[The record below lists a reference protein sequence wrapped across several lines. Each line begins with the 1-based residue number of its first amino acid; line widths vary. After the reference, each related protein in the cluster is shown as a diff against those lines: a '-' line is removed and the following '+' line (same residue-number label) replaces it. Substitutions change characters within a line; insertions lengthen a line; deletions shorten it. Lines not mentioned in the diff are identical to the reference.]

1 MTLHLTLDS
10 NTEFLRAIDLWQ
22 TPISALLPFW
32 EGEQT
37 EFATFCKA
45 HRLYWHNVA
54 TIDEAKRQAADVIEQ
69 MNALFKRE
77 IGRFD
82 FRLATA
88 FSTRGL
94 SSIADVEIAHL
105 HISLHD
111 CNDQEI
117 AHFKQIFSELS
128 TRSFLDFRSL
138 GERSV
143 ELYYS
148 RRGYYE
154 HDSKLTIHTAKQA
167 YSLKDNFKNPKD
179 NNFILSGICLE
190 LAHQIPHLSLRYTY
204 TNGMGGKVD
213 CELSGEDILQ
223 ATEQKKQQ
231 TIARADAKAELQ
243 KEAQKTRVSL
253 PPESIEERLQNTPQ
267 QIRFAPNDD
276 IEGFFERNYEAYK
289 RKEEEK
295 CALRLQKAHEQA
307 LNAYDYLHTQLES
320 GITIKEALELVKQKY
335 RDDDT
340 TNLAS
345 LLLTK
350 DLLNI
355 AHKDSEILALK
366 EQCAQHKQTLAEYRE
381 TIAKREETI
390 GTLRATIS
398 EKVNEHN
405 LYKEKAEQLLQQSL
419 DELTERL
426 QKDIDNLGA
435 LLAQKESELDE
446 QGTLID
452 RLSIENGFL
461 KERCGELKETIAKYE
476 SRMDNLQDE
485 MKGLLRGGEQHIK
498 KEKQ

>member
-32 EGEQT
+32 EGEQA
-37 EFATFCKA
+37 EFAKFCKT

-54 TIDEAKRQAADVIEQ
+54 TIDEAKHQAADVIEQ

-88 FSTRGL
+88 LNTRGL

-111 CNDQEI
+111 CSEQDI
-117 AHFKQIFSELS
+117 AHFKQVFSELS
-128 TRSFLDFRSL
+128 TRSFLDFRCL
-138 GERSV
+138 HAQSV

-154 HDSKLTIHTAKQA
+154 HENRLAIHTAKQA

-223 ATEQKKQQ
+223 ASEQKKQQ

-253 PPESIEERLQNTPQ
+253 PPESIEERLQKAPT
-267 QIRFAPNDD
+267 QIRFAPNDAIAD
-276 IEGFFERNYEAYK
+276 FFERNFEAYK

-295 CALRLQKAHEQA
+295 CTLRLEKAKEQA
-307 LNAYDYLHTQLES
+307 MNAYDYLHTQLES

-350 DLLNI
+350 DLLNL
-355 AHKDSEILALK
+355 AHKDTEILALK
-366 EQCAQHKQTLAEYRE
+366 EQCAQNDQTLDEYQK

-390 GTLRATIS
+390 GSLRATIS
-398 EKVNEHN
+398 EKVNEYN

-419 DELTERL
+419 DELAERL
-426 QKDIDNLGA
+426 QKDIDKLAA
-435 LLAQKESELDE
+435 LLTQKENELDE

-452 RLSIENGFL
+452 RLNIENGFL
-461 KERCGELKETIAKYE
+461 KERCEELKEKNE
-476 SRMDNLQDE
+476 KL
-485 MKGLLRGGEQHIK
+485 EQRIDALIL
-498 KEKQ
+498 KQNK

>member
-32 EGEQT
+32 EGEQA
-37 EFATFCKA
+37 EFATFCKT

-54 TIDEAKRQAADVIEQ
+54 TIDEAKRQASELLEQ
-69 MNALFKRE
+69 MSSLFKRE

-88 FSTRGL
+88 LHVRGL
-94 SSIADVEIAHL
+94 NSIADVEIAHL
-105 HISLHD
+105 HISLHE

-117 AHFKQIFSELS
+117 AHFKQVFSELS

-138 GERSV
+138 HERSV

-154 HDSKLTIHTAKQA
+154 HNGKLGIHTAKQA

-190 LAHQIPHLSLRYTY
+190 LAHQIPHLKLQYSY

-213 CELSGEDILQ
+213 CEVSGEDILQ
-223 ATEQKKQQ
+223 ASEQRQQ
-231 TIARADAKAELQ
+231 QAIARADAKAELQ

-267 QIRFAPNDD
+267 QIRFAPNED
-276 IEGFFERNYEAYK
+276 IEGFFERNFEAYK

-295 CALRLQKAHEQA
+295 CALRLERAREQA

-340 TNLAS
+340 ANLAS

-350 DLLNI
+350 DLLHI

-366 EQCAQHKQTLAEYRE
+366 EQCAQYEQTLAEYRE
-381 TIAKREETI
+381 ILAKREETI
-390 GTLRATIS
+390 GTLRASVS
-398 EKVNEHN
+398 EKVNAYN
-405 LYKEKAEQLLQQSL
+405 LYKEKSEQLLQQSL
-419 DELTERL
+419 DELAERL
-426 QKDIDNLGA
+426 QKDIDRLGA
-435 LLAQKESELDE
+435 LLAQKEGELDE

-461 KERCGELKETIAKYE
+461 KERCGELKETVAKYE

-485 MKGLLRGGEQHIK
+485 MKELLRGGGQNIK
-498 KEKQ
+498 KERQ

>member
-1 MTLHLTLDS
+1 MTLQLTLDT

-32 EGEQT
+32 EGEQA
-37 EFATFCKA
+37 EFATFCKT

-54 TIDEAKRQAADVIEQ
+54 TIDEVKRQAADVLEQ

-88 FSTRGL
+88 LNVRGL
-94 SSIADVEIAHL
+94 SSIANVEIAHL
-105 HISLHD
+105 HCALHD

-117 AHFKQIFSELS
+117 AHFKQVFSELP

-154 HDSKLTIHTAKQA
+154 HNGKLGIHTAKQA

-190 LAHQIPHLSLRYTY
+190 LAHQIPHLKLCYTY

-213 CELSGEDILQ
+213 YKVSGEEILQ
-223 ATEQKKQQ
+223 ASKQEQQGIA
-231 TIARADAKAELQ
+231 TNIDARADAKAELQ

-253 PPESIEERLQNTPQ
+253 PPESIEERLQKAPT
-267 QIRFAPNDD
+267 QIRFAPNED

-295 CALRLQKAHEQA
+295 CALRLERAKEQA
-307 LNAYDYLHTQLES
+307 LSAYDYLHTQLES

-350 DLLNI
+350 DLLNL

-366 EQCAQHKQTLAEYRE
+366 DECAQKEQTLEEYRE

-390 GTLRATIS
+390 GSLRATIS
-398 EKVNEHN
+398 EKVNEYN

-419 DELTERL
+419 DELAERL

-435 LLAQKESELDE
+435 LLAQKEGELDE

-461 KERCGELKETIAKYE
+461 KERCEELKEKNE
-476 SRMDNLQDE
+476 KL
-485 MKGLLRGGEQHIK
+485 EQRIDALIL
-498 KEKQ
+498 KQNK

>member
-32 EGEQT
+32 EGEQA
-37 EFATFCKA
+37 EFAEFCKT

-54 TIDEAKRQAADVIEQ
+54 TIDEAKRQAADVLEQ
-69 MNALFKRE
+69 MSALFKRE

-88 FSTRGL
+88 LNTRGL

-111 CNDQEI
+111 CSEQEI
-117 AHFKQIFSELS
+117 THFKQVFSELP

-154 HDSKLTIHTAKQA
+154 HNGKLGIHTAKQA

-190 LAHQIPHLSLRYTY
+190 LAHQIPHLKLCYTY

-213 CELSGEDILQ
+213 YKVSGEEILQ
-223 ATEQKKQQ
+223 ASKQEQQGIA
-231 TIARADAKAELQ
+231 TNIDARADAKAELQ

-253 PPESIEERLQNTPQ
+253 PPESIEERLQKAPT
-267 QIRFAPNDD
+267 QIRFAPNED
-276 IEGFFERNYEAYK
+276 IEGFFERNYEAYR

-295 CALRLQKAHEQA
+295 CALRLERAKEQA
-307 LNAYDYLHTQLES
+307 LSAYDYLHTQLES

-350 DLLNI
+350 DLLNL

-366 EQCAQHKQTLAEYRE
+366 DECAQKEQTLEEYRE

-390 GTLRATIS
+390 GSMRATIS
-398 EKVNEHN
+398 EKVNEYN

-419 DELTERL
+419 DELAERL

-435 LLAQKESELDE
+435 LLAQKEGELDE

-461 KERCGELKETIAKYE
+461 KERCEELKEKNE
-476 SRMDNLQDE
+476 KL
-485 MKGLLRGGEQHIK
+485 EQRIDVLIL
-498 KEKQ
+498 KQNE

>member
-1 MTLHLTLDS
+1 MTLQLTLDS

-32 EGEQT
+32 EGEQA

-45 HRLYWHNVA
+45 HRLYWRNAA

-69 MNALFKRE
+69 MSALFKRE

-88 FSTRGL
+88 FSARGL

-105 HISLHD
+105 HCALHD

-117 AHFKQIFSELS
+117 AHFKQVFSELS

-154 HDSKLTIHTAKQA
+154 HDNKLTIHTAKQA
-167 YSLKDNFKNPKD
+167 YSLKDSFKNPKD

-190 LAHQIPHLSLRYTY
+190 LAHQIPRLKLRYTY

-213 CELSGEDILQ
+213 CEVSGDEVLH
-223 ATEQKKQQ
+223 AVEQKQQ
-231 TIARADAKAELQ
+231 GMATSTDAKADAKAELQ

-253 PPESIEERLQNTPQ
+253 PPESIEERLQSAPQ
-267 QIRFAPNDD
+267 QIRFAPSED
-276 IEGFFERNYEAYK
+276 IEGFFERNFEVYK

-295 CALRLQKAHEQA
+295 CALRLERAREQA
-307 LNAYDYLHTQLES
+307 LNAYDYLRTQLES
-320 GITIKEALELVKQKY
+320 GITIKEALELVKQNY

-350 DLLNI
+350 DLLNL

-366 EQCAQHKQTLAEYRE
+366 EQCAQHEQTLEEYRE

-390 GTLRATIS
+390 GALRASIS
-398 EKVNEHN
+398 EKVNEYN
-405 LYKEKAEQLLQQSL
+405 LYKEKSEQLLQQSL
-419 DELTERL
+419 DELAERL
-426 QKDIDNLGA
+426 QKDIDNLGV
-435 LLAQKESELDE
+435 LLAQKEGELDE

-452 RLSIENGFL
+452 RLRIENGFL
-461 KERCGELKETIAKYE
+461 KERCGELRAENERLEVRLDALIA
-476 SRMDNLQDE
+476 Q
-485 MKGLLRGGEQHIK
+485 
-498 KEKQ
+498 KQK

>member
-32 EGEQT
+32 EGEQA
-37 EFATFCKA
+37 EFAEFCKT

-69 MNALFKRE
+69 MSALFKRE

-88 FSTRGL
+88 LNTRGL

-111 CNDQEI
+111 CSEQDI
-117 AHFKQIFSELS
+117 AHFKQVFSELS

-138 GERSV
+138 HAQSV

-154 HDSKLTIHTAKQA
+154 HDNRLAIHTAKQA
-167 YSLKDNFKNPKD
+167 YSLKDHFKNPKD

-190 LAHQIPHLSLRYTY
+190 LAHQIPHLRLCYTY

-223 ATEQKKQQ
+223 ASEQKKQQ

-243 KEAQKTRVSL
+243 KEAQKMRVSL
-253 PPESIEERLQNTPQ
+253 PPESIEERLQKAPT
-267 QIRFAPNDD
+267 QIRFAPSED
-276 IEGFFERNYEAYK
+276 IADFFERNFEAYK

-295 CALRLQKAHEQA
+295 CALRLQKAKEQA
-307 LNAYDYLHTQLES
+307 MSAYDYLHTQLES

-350 DLLNI
+350 DLLNL
-355 AHKDSEILALK
+355 AHKDTEILALK
-366 EQCAQHKQTLAEYRE
+366 EQCAQNEQTLDEYQK

-390 GTLRATIS
+390 GSLRATIS
-398 EKVNEHN
+398 EKVNEYN

-419 DELTERL
+419 DELAERL
-426 QKDIDNLGA
+426 QKDIDKLAA
-435 LLAQKESELDE
+435 LLTQKENELDE
-446 QGTLID
+446 QSTLID
-452 RLSIENGFL
+452 RLNIENGFL
-461 KERCGELKETIAKYE
+461 KERCEELKEKNE
-476 SRMDNLQDE
+476 KL
-485 MKGLLRGGEQHIK
+485 EQRIDALIL
-498 KEKQ
+498 KQNE

>member
-32 EGEQT
+32 EGEQA
-37 EFATFCKA
+37 EFAEFCKT

-88 FSTRGL
+88 LNTRGL

-111 CNDQEI
+111 CSEQDI
-117 AHFKQIFSELS
+117 AHFKQVFSELS

-138 GERSV
+138 HAQSV

-154 HDSKLTIHTAKQA
+154 HENRLAIHTAKQA

-223 ATEQKKQQ
+223 ASEQKKQQ

-253 PPESIEERLQNTPQ
+253 PPESIEERLQKAPT
-267 QIRFAPNDD
+267 QIRFAPNDAIAD
-276 IEGFFERNYEAYK
+276 FFERNFEAYK

-295 CALRLQKAHEQA
+295 CTLRLEKAKEQA
-307 LNAYDYLHTQLES
+307 MSAYDYLHTQLES

-350 DLLNI
+350 DLLNL
-355 AHKDSEILALK
+355 AHKDTEILALK
-366 EQCAQHKQTLAEYRE
+366 EQCAQNEQTLDEYQK
-381 TIAKREETI
+381 ILAKREETI
-390 GTLRATIS
+390 GSLRATIS
-398 EKVNEHN
+398 EKVNEYN

-419 DELTERL
+419 DELAERL
-426 QKDIDNLGA
+426 QKDIDKLAA
-435 LLAQKESELDE
+435 LLTQKESELDE

-452 RLSIENGFL
+452 RLNIENGFL
-461 KERCGELKETIAKYE
+461 KERCKELKEKNE
-476 SRMDNLQDE
+476 KL
-485 MKGLLRGGEQHIK
+485 EQRIDALIL
-498 KEKQ
+498 KQNK

>member
-32 EGEQT
+32 EGEQA
-37 EFATFCKA
+37 EFAEFCKT

-88 FSTRGL
+88 LNTRGL

-111 CNDQEI
+111 CSEQDI
-117 AHFKQIFSELS
+117 AHFKQVFSELS
-128 TRSFLDFRSL
+128 TRSFLDFRCL
-138 GERSV
+138 HAQSV

-154 HDSKLTIHTAKQA
+154 HENRLAIHTAKQA

-223 ATEQKKQQ
+223 ASEQKKQQ

-253 PPESIEERLQNTPQ
+253 PPESIEERLQKAPT
-267 QIRFAPNDD
+267 QIRFAPNDAIAD
-276 IEGFFERNYEAYK
+276 FFERNFEAYK

-295 CALRLQKAHEQA
+295 CALRLEKAKEQA
-307 LNAYDYLHTQLES
+307 MNAYDYLHTQLES

-350 DLLNI
+350 DLLNL
-355 AHKDSEILALK
+355 AHKDTEILALK
-366 EQCAQHKQTLAEYRE
+366 EQCAQNEQTLDEYQK

-390 GTLRATIS
+390 GSLRATIS
-398 EKVNEHN
+398 EKVNEYN

-419 DELTERL
+419 DELAERL
-426 QKDIDNLGA
+426 QKDIDKLAA
-435 LLAQKESELDE
+435 LLTQKESELDE
-446 QGTLID
+446 QSTLID
-452 RLSIENGFL
+452 RLNIENGFL
-461 KERCGELKETIAKYE
+461 KERCEELKEKNE
-476 SRMDNLQDE
+476 KL
-485 MKGLLRGGEQHIK
+485 EQRIDALIL
-498 KEKQ
+498 KQNK